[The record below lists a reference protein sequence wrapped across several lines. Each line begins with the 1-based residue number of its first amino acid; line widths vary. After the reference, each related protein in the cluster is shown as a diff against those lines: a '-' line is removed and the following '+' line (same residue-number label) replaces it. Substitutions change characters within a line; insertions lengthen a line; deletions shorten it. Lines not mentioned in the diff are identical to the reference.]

1 MKMTQSGLFRNQ
13 HGAEIV
19 EFALMLPLLALLL
32 TGGIEFGRAFYT
44 YNILTKSVRNAAR
57 YLSAKDSALSS
68 TGAVDATTITRTRN
82 LVVYGNINGT
92 GPKIISDLTTAQ
104 VDVPNPATPLGSG
117 FYVTV
122 SANYP
127 YSPLFGRMLS
137 VSATF
142 RPKVTMRF
150 VGYVRL

>member
-1 MKMTQSGLFRNQ
+1 MYIAKMRLFREQ
-13 HGAEIV
+13 RGSEV
-19 EFALMLPLLALLL
+19 LEFAIMLPLLVMLL

-57 YLSAKDSALSS
+57 YLSAKDSGISS
-68 TGAVDATTITRTRN
+68 TGAVDTTTKARTKN
-82 LVVYGNINGT
+82 LVVYGNIDGS
-92 GPKIISDLTTAQ
+92 GSKIIPDLTIAQ
-104 VDVPNPATPLGSG
+104 IDVTDPAPAVGSG
-117 FYVTV
+117 FFVTV

-127 YSPLFGRMLS
+127 YSPLFGRVLQ

-150 VGYVRL
+150 VGYVPF